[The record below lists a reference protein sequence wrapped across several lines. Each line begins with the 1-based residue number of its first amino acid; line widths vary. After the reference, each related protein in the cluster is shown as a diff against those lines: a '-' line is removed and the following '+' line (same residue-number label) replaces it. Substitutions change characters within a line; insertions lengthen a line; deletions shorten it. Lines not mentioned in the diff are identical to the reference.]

1 MVFRSDV
8 YEKIYHPQP
17 EATPQQGGGLVKPQP
32 KKKAKLAEAEEQK
45 PTEPEKAEEVQEAD
59 ENAEEPETTPEE
71 EGGADE

>member
-8 YEKIYHPQP
+8 YDKIYHPQP

-32 KKKAKLAEAEEQK
+32 KKKAKPAEAEEQK
-45 PTEPEKAEEVQEAD
+45 PAEQTEEEEVQEVS
-59 ENAEEPETTPEE
+59 EIEEEPETPPEE